1 MIPLEDTFADVL
13 GKAMKGLALGEA
25 EAAAKSGVAEEKLRS
40 LLRGQY
46 DECSVRQLAAC
57 LGLRADAL
65 AKIDRGEYVPTT
77 TEATNLVQVTT
88 NYGGMTVNAY
98 VLWDRENRG
107 AAIFDTGA
115 DAAPILEIV
124 DREELDVVGIFLTH
138 SHADHIAAL
147 SVLRHELGV
156 EAWSSEQ
163 EQVPGTR
170 TFRPGDLFNAGRHF
184 IRSRLTPGHSPG
196 GTTFVIEGQLLS
208 AAITGDALFAGS
220 IGGVRRNYP
229 EALAAIRHE
238 ILSLPDETIICPGH
252 GPMTTVGQEKENNP
266 FF

>member
-13 GKAMKGLALGEA
+13 GKAMKGLQLGEA
-25 EAAAKSGVAEEKLRS
+25 EAAAKSGVAEEEIRS
-40 LLRGQY
+40 LLRGHY
-46 DECSVRQLAAC
+46 DERSARQLAAS

-65 AKIDRGEYVPTT
+65 AKLGRGEYVPTT
-77 TEATNLVQVTT
+77 PEATNLAQVTT
-88 NYGGMTVNAY
+88 VYGGMSVNAY
-98 VLWDRENRG
+98 VLWDRENSG

-115 DAAPILEIV
+115 DATPILEVV

-138 SHADHIAAL
+138 SHADHTAAMSAL
-147 SVLRHELGV
+147 KHELGV
-156 EAWSSEQ
+156 EVWSSEQ

-170 TFRPGDLFNAGRHF
+170 AFRPGDLFNAGRHF
-184 IRSRLTPGHSPG
+184 IRTRSTPGHSPG

-220 IGGVRRNYP
+220 IGGIRGNYAA
-229 EALAAIRHE
+229 ALSAIRHE
-238 ILSLPDETIICPGH
+238 ILSLPDKTIVCPGH